1 LILVGES
8 KKIHFLSKLVK
19 GKTHDYELLKDNF
32 AKDGAWFEQK
42 TVRIDLGFLGMPK
55 DYRLGQVY
63 IPYKKKRVKK
73 GLSNELTTEQKEENK
88 KQAQAR
94 VVVEHWIGKLKNF
107 RILHQTIRIKD
118 INVIDNILGIV
129 SGIVNFINI

>member
-1 LILVGES
+1 MILVGES

-19 GKTHDYELLKDNF
+19 GKTHDYQLLKDNF
-32 AKDGAWFEQK
+32 AKDVAWFEQK
-42 TVRIDLGFLGMPK
+42 TVRIDLGFLGMSK

-107 RILHQTIRIKD
+107 KILHQTIRIKD

-129 SGIVNFINI
+129 SGIVNFINT